1 MKKAVI
7 ILLTMILAMTNI
19 IQVIAAN
26 GQSGSGLPEAT
37 YSDPDASRWTM
48 GYKKNENGMTTGVQ
62 GSNGWYCLYTT
73 ETNKNGSFNLQL
85 MQPTEWGRTSNC
97 WKYYSVSNNWSP
109 GIYLE
114 SGYDFSGNSNWWLM
128 DGNGRLDPNVATG
141 EVTGAYAWAAPTSGK
156 YSISM
161 DYVAG
166 GSNQIYSGVRYFAK
180 DGVTLS
186 INTSAGIL
194 QKFKA
199 PATTAR
205 NIKLSEGNLSTS
217 VSLKTGEMVYFIVD
231 PQKNGSYAHAEL
243 KINITQDEKS
253 EDEKSEDDEKKP
265 SAGENDSN
273 TSVSDGANTGIS
285 DFKDTGDSDNS
296 DKEDQSD
303 SDDSKEKKEETEKKS
318 QGNDKNS
325 SSGGEGDGSG
335 GLSDDT
341 QVAQSLPSDLPD
353 VTSEEF
359 EETDDE
365 DSSSVLVLSKD
376 AGKKLTLAL
385 SKQEEN
391 VDESTAEST
400 TAMAQ
405 GELSQYSGEITV
417 LTDEQKSTRILLI
430 ALVEMLV
437 IGIVLGAGKYYMNS

>member
-1 MKKAVI
+1 
-7 ILLTMILAMTNI
+7 
-19 IQVIAAN
+19 
-26 GQSGSGLPEAT
+26 
-37 YSDPDASRWTM
+37 
-48 GYKKNENGMTTGVQ
+48 
-62 GSNGWYCLYTT
+62 
-73 ETNKNGSFNLQL
+73 
-85 MQPTEWGRTSNC
+85 
-97 WKYYSVSNNWSP
+97 
-109 GIYLE
+109 
-114 SGYDFSGNSNWWLM
+114 
-128 DGNGRLDPNVATG
+128 
-141 EVTGAYAWAAPTSGK
+141 
-156 YSISM
+156 
-161 DYVAG
+161 
-166 GSNQIYSGVRYFAK
+166 
-180 DGVTLS
+180 
-186 INTSAGIL
+186 
-194 QKFKA
+194 
-199 PATTAR
+199 
-205 NIKLSEGNLSTS
+205 
-217 VSLKTGEMVYFIVD
+217 MVYFIVD